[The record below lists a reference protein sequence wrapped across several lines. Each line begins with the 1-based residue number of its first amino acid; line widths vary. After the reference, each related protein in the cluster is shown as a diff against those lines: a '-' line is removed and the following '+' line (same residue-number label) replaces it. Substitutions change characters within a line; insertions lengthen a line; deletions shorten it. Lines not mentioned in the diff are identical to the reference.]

1 MAETA
6 LALAQKAAQLLRE
19 RGFENARLEAEL
31 LLAGVLGLKR
41 LELYTQFDRPIDDV
55 ELEAFRSHVRRRLKH
70 EPLQYILG
78 DVEFRTLRLKVDRR
92 ALIPRPETEM
102 LVGVVLEHVQRH
114 ATPAP
119 RVLDLGT
126 GSGAIALAILA
137 EHPAATA
144 VATDA
149 SLDALALAGENAVLS
164 GLAGRLE
171 LRHGDLWAAV
181 PADEAF
187 DVVVS
192 NPPYVAEAD
201 AAGLAPE
208 VREWEPEGALF
219 AASNGMAVLERIVD
233 GAARHLLPGGLLAV
247 ELGLGQAAAVAA
259 RIDATGAF
267 EAARTTDDLT
277 GRPRIVSAVRAGPNQ
292 TVAT

>member
-1 MAETA
+1 VAETA

-41 LELYTQFDRPIDDV
+41 LALYTQFDRPIDDV
-55 ELEAFRSHVRRRLKH
+55 ELEAFRSRVRRRLKH

-92 ALIPRPETEM
+92 ALIPRPETEV
-102 LVGVVLEHVQRH
+102 LVGVVLEHLGQHARRH
-114 ATPAP
+114 ATSAP

-126 GSGAIALAILA
+126 GTGAIALAVLA

-149 SLDALALAGENAVLS
+149 SLDALALAGENAALS

-171 LRHGDLWAAV
+171 FRHGDLWAAV
-181 PADEAF
+181 PVDETF

-201 AAGLAPE
+201 APALAPE
-208 VREWEPEGALF
+208 VREWEPGDALF
-219 AASNGMAVLERIVD
+219 AASNGLALLERIVD
-233 GAARHLLPGGLLAV
+233 GAASHLLPGGLLAV
-247 ELGLGQAAAVAA
+247 ELGLGQAEPVAA

-267 EAARTTDDLT
+267 ETARMTDDLT
-277 GRPRIVSAVRAGPNQ
+277 GRPRIVSAVRAG
-292 TVAT
+292 

>member
-6 LALAQKAAQLLRE
+6 LALAQKAAQLFRE

-92 ALIPRPETEM
+92 ALIPRPETEI
-102 LVGVVLEHVQRH
+102 LVGVVLEHLQRH
-114 ATPAP
+114 ATNAP

-149 SLDALALAGENAVLS
+149 SLDALALAGENAALS

-201 AAGLAPE
+201 APGLAPE
-208 VREWEPEGALF
+208 VREWEPERALF
-219 AASNGMAVLERIVD
+219 AASNGMAVLERVVD

-277 GRPRIVSAVRAGPNQ
+277 GRPRIVSAVRAGPNP